1 MDAPQEVV
9 GALFCRRGLECGEG
23 DALRGGLAHDMAD
36 DAALARRIEALDD
49 EEERVALTPF

>member
-1 MDAPQEVV
+1 M

-23 DALRGGLAHDMAD
+23 DALRGDLAHDMAD